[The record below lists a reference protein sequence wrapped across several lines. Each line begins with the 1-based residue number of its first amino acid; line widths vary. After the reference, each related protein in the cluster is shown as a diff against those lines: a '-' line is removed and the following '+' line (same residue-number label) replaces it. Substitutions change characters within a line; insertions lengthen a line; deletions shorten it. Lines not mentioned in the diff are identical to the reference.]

1 MRVGERERGSDLRAE
16 GTKERRCVCVCV
28 CVCMS
33 ICERERERARG
44 RDVLVQGAI

>member
-1 MRVGERERGSDLRAE
+1 MWERG
-16 GTKERRCVCVCV
+16 KEVVICVLKALKNEDVCVCV